1 MVMEVAIV
9 VQCGYRED
17 NGSARCA
24 HMRGLICV
32 CMHSVMLSGTKSS
45 LSCPCVCSAFCDG
58 QVLGSTKAS
67 VEVSSLPDH
76 GRAPGMG
83 GTVPGRTI
91 GGLHPTEA
99 AAAITLMK
107 ELG

>member
-1 MVMEVAIV
+1 MQQTHVQQRRVVVVMVVAIG
-9 VQCGYRED
+9 VQCGYCED

-32 CMHSVMLSGTKSS
+32 YMHSVMLSGTKSC

-67 VEVSSLPDH
+67 VEVSVLPDH
-76 GRAPGMG
+76 RQAPGMG
-83 GTVPGRTI
+83 GTVPGAHH
-91 GGLHPTEA
+91 GGFTPN
-99 AAAITLMK
+99 
-107 ELG
+107 